1 MSDLDSAALYAQR
14 MRLALRSWD
23 DDRPR
28 SKQTQ
33 DHKLGVSDIGGC
45 HNYAALLTTQTPFT
59 DAPSRGAAIMGTF
72 IHDGLVAVKKHDNP
86 NLLLD
91 LEVTATLPN
100 GVSLTGHPDE
110 VDKDE
115 NSVTDDKTVDGLG
128 LVKLNGPTERQRY
141 QVALYALGLIQMGV
155 LDKTRP
161 VITRLAFW
169 DRAGKQDEPYVW
181 QKEWDEQDIRDAVEW
196 LDDVIYAVQHA
207 EQASKDKPVDWCAS
221 SCPYYS
227 TCRLPDLP
235 EVDDLITDGETVDA
249 AVAYRTGL
257 SMENEG
263 KAIKRAA
270 KSQLDG
276 TSGIIVVDDAHRLRL
291 RWISVDEVTVKET
304 TRAAHKRIDL
314 RDIG

>member
-1 MSDLDSAALYAQR
+1 MRDLASSSDAAYR
-14 MRLALRSWD
+14 
-23 DDRPR
+23 DRPWHR
-28 SKQTQ
+28 
-33 DHKLGVSDIGGC
+33 
-45 HNYAALLTTQTPFT
+45 
-59 DAPSRGAAIMGTF
+59 
-72 IHDGLVAVKKHDNP
+72 
-86 NLLLD
+86 
-91 LEVTATLPN
+91 
-100 GVSLTGHPDE
+100 
-110 VDKDE
+110 
-115 NSVTDDKTVDGLG
+115 
-128 LVKLNGPTERQRY
+128 
-141 QVALYALGLIQMGV
+141 
-155 LDKTRP
+155 
-161 VITRLAFW
+161 
-169 DRAGKQDEPYVW
+169 
-181 QKEWDEQDIRDAVEW
+181 
-196 LDDVIYAVQHA
+196 
-207 EQASKDKPVDWCAS
+207 
-221 SCPYYS
+221 S